1 MKFKPGFGYFAL
13 LLAVALLLWLLS
25 GDQLSSRDSA
35 PEAVAPVTEQVPVAV
50 EWSTAQPYRRQV
62 ALQGQVEPWQS
73 VDLRAQVSA
82 TVEHLPLERGAQVAQ
97 GDLLLQL
104 SEDDRRS
111 RLMQARAQLAYSR
124 SQLEA
129 GQSLRRQGLNAQTD
143 LLRLQSELAVAEQAV
158 RSAELALEHTR
169 PVAPFDGVLDR
180 LDVDPGDYLAA
191 GQIWGRL
198 LDTAVLRVRAQVP
211 QQQVAELEVGQ
222 QAEVTLLDRRTLSGV
237 VSHISREADS
247 ATRSFSVEIRLEN
260 PEGLRIAGASA
271 SVRIDTG
278 SVDAHR
284 ISTALLT
291 LDEAGQLG
299 VLYLE
304 PDDRVQ
310 FAPVQL
316 ISTGTE
322 GSWVSGLPE
331 DLRLITLG
339 GGFVLPGQ
347 QVKVH
352 QAQESR

>member
-1 MKFKPGFGYFAL
+1 MKLKPGFGHLAL
-13 LLAVALLLWLLS
+13 LLTLALLVWLFS
-25 GDQLSSRDSA
+25 GELLSSRDNA
-35 PEAVAPVTEQVPVAV
+35 PEAAAPVAQPITVAAKL
-50 EWSTAQPYRRQV
+50 SMSQPYRRQIV
-62 ALQGQVEPWQS
+62 LQGQVEPWQS
-73 VDLRAQVSA
+73 VDLRAQISA
-82 TVEHLPLERGAQVAQ
+82 TVDVLPVERGAQVAK

-111 RLMQARAQLAYSR
+111 RLSQARAQLAYSR

-143 LLRLQSELAVAEQAV
+143 LLRLQSELAAAEQTV
-158 RSAELALEHTR
+158 RSAELELEHTR
-169 PVAPFDGVLDR
+169 PVAPFAGVLDS
-180 LDVDPGDYLAA
+180 LDVDPGDYLVA
-191 GQIWGRL
+191 GQVWGRL

-211 QQQVAELEVGQ
+211 QQQVAGLELGQ
-222 QAEVTLLDRRTLSGV
+222 QAEVVLLDQRTFSGV

-247 ATRSFSVEIRLEN
+247 ATRSFTVEIRLEN

-271 SVRIDTG
+271 TARIDIG

-291 LDEAGQLG
+291 LGEGGQLG

-310 FAPVQL
+310 FAPVQQ

-331 DLRLITLG
+331 EIRLITLG
-339 GGFVLPGQ
+339 GGFVSPGQ
-347 QVKVH
+347 QVKVD
-352 QAQESR
+352 QASESR

>member
-1 MKFKPGFGYFAL
+1 MKFKPCFGHLAL
-13 LLAVALLLWLLS
+13 LLTLALLVWLFS
-25 GDQLSSRDSA
+25 GELLSSRDNA
-35 PEAVAPVTEQVPVAV
+35 PEAAAPVAQPITVAAKL
-50 EWSTAQPYRRQV
+50 SMSQPYRRQIV
-62 ALQGQVEPWQS
+62 LQGQVEPWQS
-73 VDLRAQVSA
+73 VDLRAQISA
-82 TVEHLPLERGAQVAQ
+82 TVDVLPVERGAQVAK

-111 RLMQARAQLAYSR
+111 RLSQARAQLAYSR

-143 LLRLQSELAVAEQAV
+143 LLRLQIELAAAEQTV
-158 RSAELALEHTR
+158 RSAELELEHTR
-169 PVAPFDGVLDR
+169 PVAPFAGVLDS
-180 LDVDPGDYLAA
+180 LDVDPGDYLVA
-191 GQIWGRL
+191 GQVWGRL

-211 QQQVAELEVGQ
+211 QQQVAGLELGQ
-222 QAEVTLLDRRTLSGV
+222 QAEVVLLDQRTFSGV

-247 ATRSFSVEIRLEN
+247 ATRSFTVEIRLEN
-260 PEGLRIAGASA
+260 PEGLRVAGASA
-271 SVRIDTG
+271 TARIDIG

-291 LDEAGQLG
+291 LGEGGQLG

-331 DLRLITLG
+331 EIRLITLG
-339 GGFVLPGQ
+339 GGFVSPGQ
-347 QVKVH
+347 QVKVD
-352 QAQESR
+352 QASESR